1 MEKINFD
8 NNIGVIL
15 VDVFIKNN
23 IIAKKVRMALDT
35 EATYSIITKEVAQS
49 LELQPELS
57 NEKIQIIT
65 ASETQEAP
73 VLPLEKIRIGKSEVE
88 NIKVIVH
95 DLPQQSLIDG
105 LLGLN
110 FLKNFNIHLNFKQG
124 FLEFE

>member
-8 NNIGVIL
+8 KNIGVIL
-15 VDVFIKNN
+15 LDVFIKNN

-35 EATYSIITKEVAQS
+35 GATYSIITKEVAQS

-65 ASETQEAP
+65 ASNAEEAP
-73 VLPLEKIRIGKSEVE
+73 VLSLEKMRIGKSEVE
-88 NIKVIVH
+88 NIKVIVN
-95 DLPQQSLIDG
+95 DLPQESFIDG

-110 FLKNFNIHLNFKQG
+110 FLRNFNIHLNFKQG